1 MLEPAR
7 RKQYTA
13 RLQLPAG
20 VWAQRISLERFNM
33 ALFIEFLLQ
42 QWILVAA
49 LLTAMGMLVFHE
61 SRKAGPAMTP
71 QQAIKLVNSDEG
83 VFLDV
88 RDGGDYKQG
97 HIADALHIPFA
108 KLKAREE
115 ELREYGERPIV
126 IVCKMGQQSGA
137 AAKQLRAAGF
147 SKVYKM
153 AGGMLEWRNLQL
165 PVVR

>member
-1 MLEPAR
+1 
-7 RKQYTA
+7 
-13 RLQLPAG
+13 
-20 VWAQRISLERFNM
+20 M

-49 LLTAMGMLVFHE
+49 LLTALGMLVFHE

-71 QQAIKLVNSDEG
+71 QQAIKLVNNEDG
-83 VFLDV
+83 IFLDV
-88 RDGGDYKQG
+88 RDGNDYKQG

-108 KLKAREE
+108 KLKARED
-115 ELREYGERPIV
+115 ELSDYRERPIV
-126 IVCKMGQQSGA
+126 IVCKMGQQSAA
-137 AAKQLRAAGF
+137 AAKQLRASGF
-147 SKVYKM
+147 QKVHKM

>member
-1 MLEPAR
+1 
-7 RKQYTA
+7 
-13 RLQLPAG
+13 
-20 VWAQRISLERFNM
+20 M

-49 LLTAMGMLVFHE
+49 LLTVLGLLVFHE
-61 SRKAGPAMTP
+61 TRKAGPAVTP
-71 QQAIKLVNSDEG
+71 QQAIRLINSEDG
-83 VFLDV
+83 IFLDV

-97 HIADALHIPFA
+97 HIADSLHIPFA
-108 KLKAREE
+108 RLKSRED
-115 ELREYGERPIV
+115 ELRDYRERPVV
-126 IVCKMGQQSGA
+126 IVCKMGQQASG

-147 SKVYKM
+147 EKVYKM

>member
-1 MLEPAR
+1 
-7 RKQYTA
+7 
-13 RLQLPAG
+13 
-20 VWAQRISLERFNM
+20 M

-49 LLTAMGMLVFHE
+49 LLAAVGMLVFHE
-61 SRKAGPAMTP
+61 SRKTGPALTP
-71 QQAIKLVNSDEG
+71 QQAIRRVNSEDG

-88 RDGGDYKQG
+88 RDGSDYKQG

-108 KLKAREE
+108 KLKAREG
-115 ELREYGERPIV
+115 ELEAYRERPIV
-126 IVCKMGQQSGA
+126 ITCKMGQQSGA
-137 AAKQLRAAGF
+137 AAKQLRASGF
-147 SKVYKM
+147 QKVYKM

>member
-1 MLEPAR
+1 
-7 RKQYTA
+7 
-13 RLQLPAG
+13 
-20 VWAQRISLERFNM
+20 M

-49 LLTAMGMLVFHE
+49 LLTALGMLAFHE

-71 QQAIKLVNSDEG
+71 QRAIKLVNDEEG

-88 RDGGDYKQG
+88 REGKDYKEG

-108 KLKAREE
+108 KLKTREE
-115 ELREYGERPIV
+115 ELQAYRDRPIV

-137 AAKQLRAAGF
+137 AAKQLRASGF
-147 SKVYKM
+147 EKVYKM

>member
-1 MLEPAR
+1 
-7 RKQYTA
+7 
-13 RLQLPAG
+13 
-20 VWAQRISLERFNM
+20 M

-49 LLTAMGMLVFHE
+49 LLTALGMLVFHE

-71 QQAIKLVNSDEG
+71 QQAIKLVNNEDG

-97 HIADALHIPFA
+97 HIADSVHIPFA
-108 KLKAREE
+108 RLKTRED
-115 ELREYGERPIV
+115 ELETYRDRPIV
-126 IVCKMGQQSGA
+126 IICKMGQQSGA

-147 SKVYKM
+147 DKVYKM

>member
-1 MLEPAR
+1 
-7 RKQYTA
+7 
-13 RLQLPAG
+13 
-20 VWAQRISLERFNM
+20 M

-49 LLTAMGMLVFHE
+49 LLTALGMLVFHE

-71 QQAIKLVNSDEG
+71 QQAIKLVNDEDG

-88 RDGGDYKQG
+88 RDGKDYKQG

-108 KLKAREE
+108 RLKARED
-115 ELREYGERPIV
+115 ELGDYRERPIV
-126 IVCKMGQQSGA
+126 IVCKMGQQSAA
-137 AAKQLRAAGF
+137 AAKQLRASGF
-147 SKVYKM
+147 EKVHKM

>member
-1 MLEPAR
+1 
-7 RKQYTA
+7 
-13 RLQLPAG
+13 
-20 VWAQRISLERFNM
+20 M

-49 LLTAMGMLVFHE
+49 LLAALGMLVFHE

-71 QQAIKLVNSDEG
+71 QQAIKLVNSEDG

-88 RDGGDYKQG
+88 RDGADYKQG
-97 HIADALHIPFA
+97 HIADSLHIPFA
-108 KLKAREE
+108 KLKARED
-115 ELREYGERPIV
+115 ELKAYRDRPIV
-126 IVCKMGQQSGA
+126 IICKMGQQSGA
-137 AAKQLRAAGF
+137 AAKQLRSAGF
-147 SKVYKM
+147 EKVYKM

>member
-1 MLEPAR
+1 
-7 RKQYTA
+7 
-13 RLQLPAG
+13 
-20 VWAQRISLERFNM
+20 M

-49 LLTAMGMLVFHE
+49 LLTALGMLAFHE

-71 QQAIKLVNSDEG
+71 QRSIKLVNDEEG

-88 RDGGDYKQG
+88 REGKDYKEG

-115 ELREYGERPIV
+115 ELQAYRDRPIV

-137 AAKQLRAAGF
+137 AAKQLRTSGF
-147 SKVYKM
+147 EKVYKM